1 MEDKMKSVFIP
12 GNFNILHPG
21 HLRLIKFAKVIASK
35 IIIGLYS
42 DIVAGKEA
50 FVSEKLRAEVL
61 KGLIWVDQ
69 VIIINES
76 IEKSLLELKPD
87 IVLKGKEHE
96 FLYNQEQS
104 TLDSYGG
111 KLFFSSGDITFNSKD
126 LINSSF
132 FNGLK
137 SLIKYPK
144 TFTSKYDIKRSQLSS
159 IIKKFK
165 GVKVCVVGDLIID
178 QYINCE
184 PLGMSQEDISIAVR
198 PINQTSFLGGAG
210 IVASHASSLGAEAHF
225 ISVVGN
231 DEKSLQA
238 KEFLEDYKVTQCLIV
253 DENRPTTSKTRYR
266 ADNKTLLRVNELY
279 SGSIEKSMQEK
290 ILKKIKSII
299 NDIDVL
305 IFSDFNYGC
314 LPQEL
319 LNEIMKL
326 NVRL

>member
-132 FNGLK
+132 FNGPK

-210 IVASHASSLGAEAHF
+210 IVA
-225 ISVVGN
+225 
-231 DEKSLQA
+231 
-238 KEFLEDYKVTQCLIV
+238 
-253 DENRPTTSKTRYR
+253 
-266 ADNKTLLRVNELY
+266 
-279 SGSIEKSMQEK
+279 
-290 ILKKIKSII
+290 
-299 NDIDVL
+299 
-305 IFSDFNYGC
+305 
-314 LPQEL
+314 
-319 LNEIMKL
+319 
-326 NVRL
+326 